1 MFMQARLKKRD
12 RKQCTESWG
21 VPDLRDKY
29 GSGKVSLDGTME
41 LIRQVGS
48 PFFHT
53 HLRRVR
59 KADR

>member
-1 MFMQARLKKRD
+1 MR
-12 RKQCTESWG
+12 
-21 VPDLRDKY
+21 V
-29 GSGKVSLDGTME
+29 GKGEFAGKME

-59 KADR
+59 GGGQFTPLASRFYRWRGARGKADR